1 MWNVDTGLLEG
12 KISHST
18 EDSLTTVSW
27 SPDGRK
33 ITCGGSRGKIFLK
46 HVQVPNEQ
54 NKQISNVHYQITTL
68 VVVNHILFKFPFYY
82 QTGQFYQC
90 DAKGQ
95 VLDSWEGV
103 RVQCLSYRRD
113 GKSVLAADTHHRLRS
128 YNFEELSDYSVSTGE
143 HFE

>member
-1 MWNVDTGLLEG
+1 MEG

-33 ITCGGSRGKIFLK
+33 ITCGGSRGNNYEYSPTKNILHQLKMYPIHRNIFLF
-46 HVQVPNEQ
+46 
-54 NKQISNVHYQITTL
+54 L
-68 VVVNHILFKFPFYY
+68 
-82 QTGQFYQC
+82 GQFYQC

-103 RVQCLSYRRD
+103 RVQCLSYRKD

-128 YNFEELSDYSVSTGE
+128 YNFEELSDYSVRI
-143 HFE
+143 

>member
-33 ITCGGSRGKIFLK
+33 ITCGGSRGKIFLI

-54 NKQISNVHYQITTL
+54 NKQIWNVHYQITTL
-68 VVVNHILFKFPFYY
+68 VVVNHILLNFLFIIKQDNFTNVMPKAKCLTPGKVSVYNVCP
-82 QTGQFYQC
+82 TEEMENQFWRQIHIIDC
-90 DAKGQ
+90 DHIILK
-95 VLDSWEGV
+95 SWV
-103 RVQCLSYRRD
+103 TTR
-113 GKSVLAADTHHRLRS
+113 
-128 YNFEELSDYSVSTGE
+128 
-143 HFE
+143 

>member
-1 MWNVDTGLLEG
+1 MDTGLLEG

-33 ITCGGSRGKIFLK
+33 ITCGGSRGNNVYSSTKAKLK
-46 HVQVPNEQ
+46 SFF
-54 NKQISNVHYQITTL
+54 ILAIWIYNVL
-68 VVVNHILFKFPFYY
+68 NLDILCFI
-82 QTGQFYQC
+82 GQFYQC

-103 RVQCLSYRRD
+103 RVQCLSYRKD

-128 YNFEELSDYSVSTGE
+128 YNFEELSDYSVRIDSKDYF
-143 HFE
+143 HSL